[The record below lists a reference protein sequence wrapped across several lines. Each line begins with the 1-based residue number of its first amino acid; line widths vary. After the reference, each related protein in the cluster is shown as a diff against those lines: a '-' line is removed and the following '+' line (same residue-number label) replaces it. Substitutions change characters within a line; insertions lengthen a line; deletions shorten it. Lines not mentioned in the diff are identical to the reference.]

1 MNKTTFTIMNTNM
14 ESRNLNLEFAQEPFA
29 NEQKYNTE
37 HVRLMKK
44 KYGEFWY
51 FKVEYI
57 ENEDHDIVRSMRRN
71 LKYIHHFREYLKK
84 KYSTDWLFKSV
95 DTKDDCYYLSELRY
109 RTQTECDEED
119 KEYYNYLEE
128 HRK

>member
-44 KYGEFWY
+44 NMVNFGISKW
-51 FKVEYI
+51 
-57 ENEDHDIVRSMRRN
+57 ST
-71 LKYIHHFREYLKK
+71 LK
-84 KYSTDWLFKSV
+84 
-95 DTKDDCYYLSELRY
+95 TKTMILYEVCAV
-109 RTQTECDEED
+109 T
-119 KEYYNYLEE
+119 
-128 HRK
+128 